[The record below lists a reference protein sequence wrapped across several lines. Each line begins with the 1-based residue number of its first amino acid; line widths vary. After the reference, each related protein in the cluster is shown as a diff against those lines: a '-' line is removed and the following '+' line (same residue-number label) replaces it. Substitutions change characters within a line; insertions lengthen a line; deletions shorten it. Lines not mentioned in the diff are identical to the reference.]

1 MADILRQIYYGRY
14 ITAEILGQIY
24 YGRYI
29 MAYIYRDITADILW
43 QIYYGNYITAGI
55 LQQVYYGRYITAD
68 ILRQIHYGRYVAY
81 HHKDGHISTNFQRQK
96 LSIAASESACCNAS
110 PQGLLWTVLCC
121 IRREQNHFWS
131 VTGPNRGRRKVSGG
145 GGRPWEE
152 GVCP

>member
-14 ITAEILGQIY
+14 ITAEILRQIY

-68 ILRQIHYGRYVAY
+68 ILRQIHYGRYIAY
-81 HHKDGHISTNFQRQK
+81 HKNGHISTNVQRQK

-121 IRREQNHFWS
+121 IRREQSHFWS